1 MERMYSIRPNI
12 GIMSLIAEI
21 IELEKGGKDKTRI
34 AIFERALAE
43 AKKQENWQKVYD
55 TFEVEENH
63 SIVVPESVQVK
74 ADEIDMELIRKKILS
89 SIEGIKKP
97 KIVFIVRLVLFN
109 YLIKLRENA
118 PLVGLAR
125 ENKEDISASEM
136 VKILVEIVIMNRSA
150 DFELIEDIKE
160 KLIEWRDKIQDK
172 EG

>member
-21 IELEKGGKDKTRI
+21 IELEKSNKDKTRI
-34 AIFERALAE
+34 AIFERAVAE

-55 TFEVEENH
+55 AFEVKENH
-63 SIVVPESVQVK
+63 SIVIPESLQVK
-74 ADEIDMELIRKKILS
+74 ADELDMELIRKEISS

-97 KIVFIVRLVLFN
+97 KIVFVVKLILFN

-118 PLVGLAR
+118 SLVGLVR

-136 VKILVEIVIMNRSA
+136 VKILVEIIIMNRSA
-150 DFELIEDIKE
+150 DFELIEEIKE
-160 KLIEWRDKIQDK
+160 KLIEWRN
-172 EG
+172 GR